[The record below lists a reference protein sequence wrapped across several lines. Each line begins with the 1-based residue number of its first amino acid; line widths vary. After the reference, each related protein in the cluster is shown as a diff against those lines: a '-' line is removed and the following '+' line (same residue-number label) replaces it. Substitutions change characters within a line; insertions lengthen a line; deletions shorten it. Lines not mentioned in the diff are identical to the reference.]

1 MGDQPTNCG
10 KAAIA
15 YAQKFG
21 WHVFP
26 VHTIR
31 DGKCSCGKADCGSP
45 GKHPLTR
52 NGVKD
57 ATTDPDQ
64 IRMWWK
70 EWPDANVG
78 IAGGNGLVILD
89 IDPRH
94 GGDESLDELITE
106 HGPLPDTPEVLT
118 GGGGRH
124 LYFTGAAPNK
134 VGVMPGLDLRG
145 AGGYVV
151 EAESRPETLP
161 RAALPTYLV
170 PQAER
175 GQGNGPTIDRIDPD
189 ELFEGI
195 PAGERHDR
203 LFRYACRLRTQD
215 MKQSEA
221 IVLVREAAARCTPPY
236 TDESAEKLVS
246 EAWKFPAGKTASILH
261 ELDGD
266 SLSAPMVTRDDRSVT
281 IEWFRWQV
289 KAEARSLKEHSDG
302 KITGHLKISTSLPG
316 VARQL
321 RSSQFTFTAWN
332 TRSALAKDL
341 SGKLPE
347 VPWDTMLEFLGT
359 TVTEYI
365 QGGEPIETITPND
378 DVDPTAFV
386 LWPLLVH
393 GNPTLIF
400 GKEGSA
406 KSYLALLICYLAI
419 AGTDEQITKFGMR
432 REVQAKT
439 CLYLDWE
446 GTANAMRDR
455 MKSLYAGTGL
465 SSGVELE
472 YRRCGRSLAS
482 DVDQIKASL
491 AGQKPGILVVDSLI
505 PAVGGNPLDAMAAN
519 DFFAALRSFDCTSL
533 LLGHAPKSTV
543 GTAAATVYGS
553 GVFQFL
559 TRSLWEVRRHQEE
572 EESEMHI
579 GLVHKKVN
587 YGPLERQIGFRF
599 VFDTGRTSVE
609 RADVSRMPDMES
621 AQALTWRIMNLLE
634 TQGTMGPKE
643 IADSL
648 EVSQN
653 QVRARLSY
661 LRDKGKIAPV
671 KRGVWGAV
679 TQELAPF

>member
-1 MGDQPTNCG
+1 
-10 KAAIA
+10 
-15 YAQKFG
+15 
-21 WHVFP
+21 
-26 VHTIR
+26 
-31 DGKCSCGKADCGSP
+31 
-45 GKHPLTR
+45 
-52 NGVKD
+52 
-57 ATTDPDQ
+57 
-64 IRMWWK
+64 
-70 EWPDANVG
+70 
-78 IAGGNGLVILD
+78 
-89 IDPRH
+89 
-94 GGDESLDELITE
+94 
-106 HGPLPDTPEVLT
+106 
-118 GGGGRH
+118 
-124 LYFTGAAPNK
+124 
-134 VGVMPGLDLRG
+134 MPGLDLRG

-151 EAESRPETLP
+151 APPSTHLSGQRYTWEAESRPETLP

-175 GQGNGPTIDRIDPD
+175 GQGNGLSVDRIDPD

-221 IVLVREAAARCTPPY
+221 IVLVREASARCTPAY

-341 SGKLPE
+341 SGKLQE
-347 VPWDTMLEFLGT
+347 VPWDTMLEFLCS

-365 QGGEPIETITPND
+365 HGGEPLETITPRD
-378 DVDPTAFV
+378 DVEPTSFT

-393 GNPTLIF
+393 DNPTIIF

-406 KSYLALLICYLAI
+406 KSYLALLLCYLAI
-419 AGTDEQITKFGMR
+419 AGTDDEAASFEMR
-432 REVQAKT
+432 RDKPSSS

-446 GTANAMRDR
+446 GTANAMKER
-455 MKSLYAGTGL
+455 MKSLHAGTGL
-465 SSGVELE
+465 SIGAELT

-482 DVDQIKASL
+482 DVDQIKSLL
-491 AGQKPGILVVDSLI
+491 AGKRPDIVVIDSLI
-505 PAVGGNPLDAMAAN
+505 PAVGGNPLDSQAVG
-519 DFFAALRSFDCTSL
+519 DFFSALRSFNTTSL
-533 LLGHAPKSTV
+533 LLGHVPKNTA
-543 GTAAATVYGS
+543 GTAAASVYGS
-553 GVFQFL
+553 GIFQFL
-559 TRSLWEVRRHQEE
+559 TRSTWEVRRHQEE
-572 EESEMHI
+572 SEHEIHI
-579 GLVHKKVN
+579 GLVHKKNN
-587 YGPLERQIGFRF
+587 YGPLERPVGFRF
-599 VFDTGRTSVE
+599 VFQPGEMCTSVE
-609 RADVSRMPDMES
+609 RADISRLPDMES
-621 AQALTWRIMNLLE
+621 AMTLTWRIMNLLE

-643 IADSL
+643 IADAL
-648 EVSQN
+648 DVSQN
-653 QVRARLSY
+653 LVRARLSY